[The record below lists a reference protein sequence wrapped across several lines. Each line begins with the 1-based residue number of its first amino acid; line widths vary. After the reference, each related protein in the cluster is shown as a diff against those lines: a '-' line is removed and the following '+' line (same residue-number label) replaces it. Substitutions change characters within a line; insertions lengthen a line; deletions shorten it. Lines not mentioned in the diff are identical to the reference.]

1 MLLVN
6 DVVMS
11 LRGDVKLRHYVD
23 YTMTLLK
30 LTGHLGKK
38 YDLKFVSLDYFVY
51 YHIFLF
57 VKVIQTQH
65 IFL

>member
-1 MLLVN
+1 MTLLN
-6 DVVMS
+6 YVVMS

-38 YDLKFVSLDYFVY
+38 YDLKFVSLD
-51 YHIFLF
+51 
-57 VKVIQTQH
+57 
-65 IFL
+65 